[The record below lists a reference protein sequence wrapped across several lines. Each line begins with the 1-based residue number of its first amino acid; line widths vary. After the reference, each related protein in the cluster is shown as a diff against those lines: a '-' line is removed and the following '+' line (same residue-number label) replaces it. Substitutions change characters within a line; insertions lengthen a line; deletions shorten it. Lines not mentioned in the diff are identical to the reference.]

1 MDGMTCRCAK
11 CAVAEKI
18 CLLENGK
25 GPKGCPT
32 QNETESLKD
41 ALKEYDALD
50 LKEFARIASVQEGS
64 CYAYRDAKPFVMIP
78 TKSRI
83 EELIEFS
90 QRMGYKRLGM
100 AFCGG
105 LTHEASLLSE
115 ILEKHGF
122 EIVSVSC
129 KVGGV
134 PKERIGVKDEEK
146 IRIGQFESMCN
157 PITQARI
164 LNGAKTDFNIMLGL
178 CIGHDSLFLKYI
190 EGLTNWAIQ
199 AARNSGRVALTGIH
213 SDAYVPFEVSPM
225 RRKELAI
232 FNVRRSNHD
241 SEAALELLV
250 ERMSWFTPLVTHTRP
265 LERIA

>member
-1 MDGMTCRCAK
+1 MTCRCAK

-18 CLLENGK
+18 CLLENGR

-122 EIVSVSC
+122 EVVSVSC

-146 IRIGQFESMCN
+146 MRIGQFESMCN

-164 LNGAKTDFNIMLGL
+164 LNKAKTDFNIMLGL

-190 EGLTNWAIQ
+190 DGLTTVFAVKD
-199 AARNSGRVALTGIH
+199 RVTGH
-213 SDAYVPFEVSPM
+213 NPM
-225 RRKELAI
+225 
-232 FNVRRSNHD
+232 
-241 SEAALELLV
+241 AALYTS
-250 ERMSWFTPLVTHTRP
+250 RSYYQ
-265 LERIA
+265 RIMKKE